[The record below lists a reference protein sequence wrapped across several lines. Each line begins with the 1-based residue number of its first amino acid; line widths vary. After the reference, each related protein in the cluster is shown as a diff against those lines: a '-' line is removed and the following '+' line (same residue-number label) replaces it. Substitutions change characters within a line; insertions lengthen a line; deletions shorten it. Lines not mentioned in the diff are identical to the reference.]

1 MVELQAFAA
10 QQLIDSFATVL
21 CRSLGQLF
29 LQQIITDALRD
40 VQDPKGARI

>member
-1 MVELQAFAA
+1 
-10 QQLIDSFATVL
+10 
-21 CRSLGQLF
+21 LGQLF